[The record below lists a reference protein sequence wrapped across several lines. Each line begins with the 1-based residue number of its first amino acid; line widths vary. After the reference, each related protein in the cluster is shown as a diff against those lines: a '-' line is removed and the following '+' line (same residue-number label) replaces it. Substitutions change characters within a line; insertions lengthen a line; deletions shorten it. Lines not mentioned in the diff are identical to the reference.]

1 MYLVSFDDVLSVMD
15 ENQFRTFILVA
26 VIRNED
32 IHNFS
37 VRRIK
42 EADADIDGNYT
53 YTFMK

>member
-1 MYLVSFDDVLSVMD
+1 MYLVSFDDELSVMD

-42 EADADIDGNYT
+42 EAYEDIDGNYT
-53 YTFMK
+53 YTFTK

>member
-1 MYLVSFDDVLSVMD
+1 MYAVSFGDVTSIMD

-42 EADADIDGNYT
+42 EVEVDIDGYYT
-53 YTFMK
+53 YTFVK